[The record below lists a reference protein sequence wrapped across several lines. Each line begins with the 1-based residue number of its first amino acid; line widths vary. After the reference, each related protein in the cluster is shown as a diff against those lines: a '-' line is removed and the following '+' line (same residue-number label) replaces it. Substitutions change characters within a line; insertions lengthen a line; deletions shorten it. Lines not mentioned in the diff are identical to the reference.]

1 MHFCAMQ
8 VLQQQQWPQKEAI
21 IMQCFVARQ
30 LPLQQKQQQRSEPK
44 PIAAF
49 SAIAQEPA
57 EIRSR
62 NRLITSNAS
71 HGSPDGQWTRHFSL

>member
-1 MHFCAMQ
+1 MKSICGNAFLCYAGITATMATKRSHYHAMFCCKTAANAA
-8 VLQQQQWPQKEAI
+8 KATTTIRTE
-21 IMQCFVARQ
+21 
-30 LPLQQKQQQRSEPK
+30 

-49 SAIAQEPA
+49 SAIAQDPA

-71 HGSPDGQWTRHFSL
+71 HGSPDGQ